1 MGIHEQF
8 FEIETKACKKY
19 GENTIVF
26 MQCGS
31 FFETYGYKKDK
42 KFKNPSYTE
51 YSRICDF
58 CMKEKNLIHKGY
70 DVWMIGFPD
79 YCLDKYVTKMTQH
92 GFTIVV
98 WVQSDDPIKIRYEKC
113 VCTPGTDFGGGSKNI
128 TNYSMCLW
136 VKKSQSILLNK
147 EPEIICGMSAVDILT
162 GDTHVFEYREK
173 YFHNPTTFDE
183 IERFYSSYNPKEIF
197 VLYENSLQ
205 EIKDILQFSQIDCKK
220 IHLIDTKD
228 KDGSYFK
235 IVKNCENQ
243 QYITELLHTFYN
255 FNDYHVFAQTYRL
268 DQYILAC
275 QSFCFHL
282 NFISSCDQNL
292 VKKIKPP
299 MFDNSSDRLILGNHS
314 LKQLNI
320 IPNQQHRG
328 RLSSVV
334 TFLNKC
340 ATPMGKRKLR
350 NIIIQPISDAKTLCK
365 EYNII
370 GHVLNNYKE
379 FNELYHILKE
389 LNDIERLFRKI
400 ILGKVAPAEISQL
413 YQNLKN
419 ILIIDTKLAS
429 DKTINMYLN
438 NTFLSTHCKKIIK
451 FLDDFIDISKS
462 SQISTVR
469 FENNI
474 FKRGKFEKVDQYEKA
489 HQESTDKLGCVKNYL
504 EWFLMKY
511 KKPPGKDMIK
521 YHQTD
526 KNGLFLSMTSNRA
539 KILKQE
545 INKQYKQYPN
555 HHKGH
560 DLLSYFCGYTQETK
574 SVSFNPQDVEYI
586 KHTKSNV
593 KLDSKVLSMFYHSI
607 FRDKENL
614 KEELKQSYK
623 EFMLLLQNFHDEIQD
638 IVNYVTK
645 LDVIITK
652 AIVAKQ
658 YNYCKPIIDENKKY
672 SFVKAE
678 ELRHPLIELLQQDE
692 TYVPNDIELGCS
704 TEQRGILLYGTNAVG
719 KSSLIRSIGISIIMA
734 QAGMYVPA
742 TNFTFKPYK
751 SIFTRILGNDNLF
764 KGLSTYAVEMSEL
777 RTILNNADKN
787 SLVLGDEL
795 CSGTESISATCIF
808 MSGVIKLHEMKS
820 SFIFATHFHEITG
833 EKRLKRL
840 KALKFKHMEVI
851 YDEARDCLIYNRK
864 LQDGP
869 GNNMYGLEVCRSLH
883 LPDDFLDLA
892 NTIRNERYN
901 VASVLSKK
909 KSRYNKKKLKG
920 NCELCGEKGVD
931 IHHLKPQQLADK
943 NGFIGNIHKN
953 HKANIINI
961 CKPCHLKE
969 TKNNTI
975 RRKTKT
981 TKGFLLLES
990 SDC

>member
-1 MGIHEQF
+1 MKKKAFAILGSTGSIGKSSLNVIKKLKDTKVELIF
-8 FEIETKACKKY
+8 ADKNFREILKQIRIYKPR
-19 GENTIVF
+19 IVVVN
-26 MQCGS
+26 S
-31 FFETYGYKKDK
+31 FET
-42 KFKNPSYTE
+42 F
-51 YSRICDF
+51 
-58 CMKEKNLIHKGY
+58 
-70 DVWMIGFPD
+70 
-79 YCLDKYVTKMTQH
+79 
-92 GFTIVV
+92 
-98 WVQSDDPIKIRYEKC
+98 IKL
-113 VCTPGTDFGGGSKNI
+113 KNI
-128 TNYSMCLW
+128 FKKK
-136 VKKSQSILLNK
+136 VKI
-147 EPEIICGMSAVDILT
+147 
-162 GDTHVFEYREK
+162 
-173 YFHNPTTFDE
+173 
-183 IERFYSSYNPKEIF
+183 
-197 VLYENSLQ
+197 
-205 EIKDILQFSQIDCKK
+205 
-220 IHLIDTKD
+220 
-228 KDGSYFK
+228 
-235 IVKNCENQ
+235 
-243 QYITELLHTFYN
+243 
-255 FNDYHVFAQTYRL
+255 
-268 DQYILAC
+268 
-275 QSFCFHL
+275 
-282 NFISSCDQNL
+282 
-292 VKKIKPP
+292 
-299 MFDNSSDRLILGNHS
+299 
-314 LKQLNI
+314 
-320 IPNQQHRG
+320 
-328 RLSSVV
+328 
-334 TFLNKC
+334 
-340 ATPMGKRKLR
+340 
-350 NIIIQPISDAKTLCK
+350 
-365 EYNII
+365 
-370 GHVLNNYKE
+370 LNNYKE

-438 NTFLSTHCKKIIK
+438 NTFLSTHCNKIIK

-560 DLLSYFCGYTQETK
+560 DLLSYFCGYTEETK

>member
-8 FEIETKACKKY
+8 FNIETTACKKY

-31 FFETYGYKKDK
+31 FFETYGYKKNK
-42 KFKNPSYTE
+42 VFKNPAYTE

-58 CMKEKNLIHKGY
+58 CMKEKKLTHKGY
-70 DVWMIGFPD
+70 GVWMIGFPD
-79 YCLDKYVTKMTQH
+79 YCLDKYVAKMTQC
-92 GFTIVV
+92 GYTIVV

-113 VCTPGTDFGGGSKNI
+113 VCTPGTDFSGGSKDI

-136 VKKSQSILLNK
+136 LKKSQSVLLNK

-205 EIKDILQFSQIDCKK
+205 EINDILQFSQIDCKK
-220 IHLIDTKD
+220 IHLINIKD
-228 KDGSYFK
+228 KEGSYYS

-243 QYITELLHTFYN
+243 QYITELLHTFYA

-268 DQYILAC
+268 DQHILAC
-275 QSFCFHL
+275 QAFCFHL

-299 MFDNSSDRLILGNHS
+299 LFDNSGDRLILGNHS

-350 NIIIQPISDAKTLCK
+350 NILIQPISDSKSLRR
-365 EYNII
+365 EYDII
-370 GHVLNNYKE
+370 EHVLVNYDK
-379 FNELYHILKE
+379 FYDLFSILKE
-389 LNDIERLFRKI
+389 INDIERLFRKI
-400 ILGKVAPAEISQL
+400 ILCKVAPAEISQL

-419 ILIIDTKLAS
+419 IIVICKKLNS
-429 DKTINMYLN
+429 DDTINSYLN
-438 NTFLSTHCKKIIK
+438 DAFLSKNCLKIIN
-451 FLDDFIDISKS
+451 FLDDFVNISQASEIS
-462 SQISTVR
+462 SLR
-469 FENNI
+469 FEKNI
-474 FKRGKFEKVDQYEKA
+474 FKRGKFENVDLYEKD
-489 HQESTDKLGCVKNYL
+489 HQESTDKLDCTKGFL
-504 EWFLMKY
+504 EKFLIKY
-511 KKPPGKDMIK
+511 KGKRTNSMIR

-526 KNGLFLSMTSNRA
+526 KNGLFLSMTANRA
-539 KILKQE
+539 KILQE
-545 INKQYKQYPN
+545 ELKKYKNREYP
-555 HHKGH
+555 
-560 DLLSYFCGYTQETK
+560 LSYISNYTQDKKTIL
-574 SVSFNPQDVEYI
+574 FNPYDIQYI
-586 KHTKSNV
+586 KHTKSNL
-593 KLDSKVLSMFYHSI
+593 KLDSKLLSNFYHSI

-623 EFMLLLQNFHDEIQD
+623 EFMIMLQEFHDEIQD
-638 IVNYVTK
+638 IVTYVTK
-645 LDVIITK
+645 LDVVITK
-652 AIVAKQ
+652 AIIAKQ
-658 YNYCKPIIDENKKY
+658 YNYCKPTIDVKKKS
-672 SFVKAE
+672 SFLKAT

-692 TYVPNDIELGCS
+692 TYVPNDIDLGCGVS
-704 TEQRGILLYGTNAVG
+704 QRGILLYGTNAVG
-719 KSSLIRSIGISIIMA
+719 KSSLIRSIGIAVIMA

-742 TNFTFKPYK
+742 TSFTFKPYT

-820 SFIFATHFHEITG
+820 SFIFATHFHEITR
-833 EKRLKRL
+833 ERRLKVL
-840 KALKFKHMEVI
+840 KSLSFKHMEVI

-892 NTIRNERYN
+892 NTIRNERYSVTN
-901 VASVLSKK
+901 VLSKK

-920 NCELCGEKGVD
+920 DCELCGEKGVD

-961 CKPCHLKE
+961 CKQCHLKE

-981 TKGFLLLES
+981 TQGFLLLETS
-990 SDC
+990 AI